1 MNRRSLSSRPLLA
14 LLGAGVGLAL
24 LAAGSPASA
33 APQGAASPARTVAPA
48 ALNDSGPFAASAQA
62 SLLTL
67 DVPSLSPALLPQT
80 NIDLGP
86 SAAQADSDADLDA
99 DKAGGQRSAAIAGTT
114 FGSNVLGTALDIQTN
129 GASAPAS
136 EANEATLIPL
146 DLAPLLDLPIINT
159 AAVANWISDTEC
171 VAPGTPLSAANQNA
185 ADLRLLD
192 VGPGQSVVD
201 LDTDAGDGAA
211 DSQVATFLAAIEGPG
226 DARAVQAHATTD
238 ISSANVLNGL
248 SGPGSVIQADV
259 VQAPSYV
266 VSASGRPGGAS
277 VTGDRPVVE
286 VNIAGEPLIT
296 LDDSNPTTDATITDL
311 VLGDLVDV
319 DGAGALSGPNGLLA
333 DLGLDALI
341 PVVQPIEGGV
351 QTALAELQPIV
362 RLSIPY
368 SQTVAAN
375 GTSASVEGA
384 ILRVEVLPPAALG
397 AAEPLADVLNQ
408 ILGALGLDVSEPLL
422 FLELGPLAASVTAPA
437 GGIDCDNDNE
447 NPLREL
453 NKHASAAE
461 VAPGATFDYNI
472 SVPNRGPCA
481 LTDVVVID
489 TVSGP
494 GSIVSTE
501 PAGTIDGNTV
511 TFDVGDLAVNET
523 VNLRITVRVDADAPD
538 GATFDDVVNAAGICD
553 GRPVEQ
559 DDTLDDIPTVR
570 RDFEGPCSVQF
581 SNKDASHKLVTEG
594 QTFSYYVHVFNSGA
608 EACTD
613 VVIEDTLDDRLQF
626 VGCNLGCDN
635 EGQDVTWTIDSVP
648 GGSSTVL
655 SVIVEVRDGAEGI
668 LENTAVIDPGNGD
681 PKTVHK
687 DGPPIGDESVIND
700 PISPRRG
707 PSGPMPSTGAAVPL
721 GLASVLGAG
730 ALALLA
736 VRRRSAIV

>member
-1 MNRRSLSSRPLLA
+1 
-14 LLGAGVGLAL
+14 VGLAL

-33 APQGAASPARTVAPA
+33 APQSAAAPARTAVPA

-80 NIDLGP
+80 NIDLAP

-99 DKAGGQRSAAIAGTT
+99 DKPGGQRTAAIAGTT
-114 FGSNVLGTALDIQTN
+114 FGSIVLGTALDIQTN

-159 AAVANWISDTEC
+159 AAAANWVSDTEC
-171 VAPGTPLSAANQNA
+171 VAPGTPLSAANQNL
-185 ADLRLLD
+185 ADLTLLEP
-192 VGPGQSVVD
+192 VPGQSVVN

-211 DSQVATFLAAIEGPG
+211 DSQVATYLASIDGPG

-248 SGPGSVIQADV
+248 AGPGSVIQADV
-259 VQAPSYV
+259 VQAPSV
-266 VSASGRPGGAS
+266 VASASGLPGGAS

-296 LDDSNPTTDATITDL
+296 LDANNPTAEATITDL
-311 VLGDLVDV
+311 VLGDLLELPDS
-319 DGAGALSGPNGLLA
+319 AGLLSGPDGLLA

-341 PVVQPIEGGV
+341 PVVAPVEDAV
-351 QTALAELQPIV
+351 STALNELQPVV
-362 RLSIPY
+362 RVSIPY
-368 SQTVAAN
+368 TENVAAN

-384 ILRVEVLPPAALG
+384 LLRVEVLPPAALG

-408 ILGALGLDVSEPLL
+408 ILGALGLDITEPLV
-422 FLELGPLAASVTAPA
+422 FLELAPYAASVTAPA
-437 GGIDCDNDNE
+437 GGIDCDGDNE

-481 LTDVVVID
+481 LTDVIVVD

-501 PAGTIDGNTV
+501 PAGTINGNTV

-523 VNLRITVRVDADAPD
+523 VNLRITVRVDEDAPN
-538 GATFDDVVNAAGICD
+538 GATFDDVVNATGNCD

-559 DDTLDDIPTVR
+559 DDTLDDIPTVS
-570 RDFEGPCSVQF
+570 DFDGPCSVQF

-594 QTFSYYVHVFNSGA
+594 QTFSYYIHVFNSGA
-608 EACTD
+608 EPCTD
-613 VVIEDTLDDRLQF
+613 VVITDTLDERLDF
-626 VGCNLGCDN
+626 VGCDLGCDN
-635 EGQDVTWTIDSVP
+635 EGQDVTWTLDSVG

-655 SVIVEVRDGAEGI
+655 SVIVQVRDGAEGV

-707 PSGPMPSTGAAVPL
+707 PSGPLAATGAGMPL
-721 GLASVLGAG
+721 ALASILGVG

-736 VRRRSAIV
+736 VRRRSTLA